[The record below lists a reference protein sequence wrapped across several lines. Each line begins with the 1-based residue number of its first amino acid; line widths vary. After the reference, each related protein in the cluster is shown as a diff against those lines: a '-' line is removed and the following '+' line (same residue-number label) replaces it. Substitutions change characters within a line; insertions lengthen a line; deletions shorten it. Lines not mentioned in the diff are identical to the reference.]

1 MFPLKIIKFFIR
13 VKMFVNLEAHKRQ
26 QNLFMKC
33 INSANTWNFNMNA
46 NTFYNLFLNLESIG
60 NKGE

>member
-1 MFPLKIIKFFIR
+1 
-13 VKMFVNLEAHKRQ
+13 MFVNLEAHKRQ